1 MEVAEKV
8 CDRIAII
15 DKGKVRFVGSIEE
28 LRKKDGGGASESLES
43 LFLELVDDDEDSG
56 KKS

>member
-15 DKGKVRFVGSIEE
+15 NKGKLIAVGSLEE
-28 LRKKDGGGASESLES
+28 IKNQADDEGSLEKI
-43 LFLELVDDDEDSG
+43 FLELTE
-56 KKS
+56 